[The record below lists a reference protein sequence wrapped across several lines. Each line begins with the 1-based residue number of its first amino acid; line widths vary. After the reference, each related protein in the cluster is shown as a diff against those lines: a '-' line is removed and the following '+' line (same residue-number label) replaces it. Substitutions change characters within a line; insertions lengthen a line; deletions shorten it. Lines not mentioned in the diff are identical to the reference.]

1 MKKNSFTLLEVMVA
15 VAIVGLITVMLSAF
29 LGGSFKQLSIQE
41 GKRNKLNRA
50 SDTMES
56 YMAYEDRAE
65 EGMDVRISDYDGQ
78 LEKVEVYDAET
89 GKQILVALRPKKSLY
104 TP

>member
-29 LGGSFKQLSIQE
+29 LGGSFKQLSAEE
-41 GKRNKLNRA
+41 GKRSKLNRA

-65 EGMDVRISDYDGQ
+65 EGMDVHISDYDAQ

-89 GKQILVALRPKKSLY
+89 GKQILVALRPKKGLY

>member
-1 MKKNSFTLLEVMVA
+1 MKKSSFTLLEVMVA

-29 LGGSFKQLSIQE
+29 LGGSSKQLSVQE
-41 GKRNKLNRA
+41 GKRNKLDRA

-56 YMAYEDRAE
+56 YMAYEDRTK
-65 EGMDVRISDYDGQ
+65 EGMDVCISDYDAR
-78 LEKVEVYDAET
+78 LEKVEVFDAES